1 MADDDD
7 DRPGLT
13 RPWRWTYE
21 GETWTLQDYTLAEL
35 EEIEKKCDLP
45 GYVALMPQA
54 NAKHAMVAMAVHLRR
69 RLSAREVEGIVKN
82 LTLADIEKIVTLDR
96 EQDAD
101 ADLPS
106 QWQDGIPKGDRGSV

>member
-1 MADDDD
+1 MADDDE
-7 DRPGLT
+7 DRSGLT

-21 GETWTLQDYTLAEL
+21 GDSWTLQDYTLAEL
-35 EEIEKKCDLP
+35 DEIEQKCGLA
-45 GYVALMPQA
+45 GYVELMPRA

-82 LTLADIEKIVTLDR
+82 LTLADIEKIVSLDPER
-96 EQDAD
+96 DAD

-106 QWQDGIPKGDRGSV
+106 QWVDGIPKGDRGSV